1 MPSRSAISR
10 MVSVL
15 GPVTSRP
22 LSVNVT
28 VAASN
33 CARSARVM
41 AFIVYPSGNFVRK
54 VLHDAIHGVRRRL
67 AQAADR
73 GVAHHQREIR
83 EQRLVP
89 LVARDQEIRLGRAHA
104 ARRALAATFMFG

>member
-41 AFIVYPSGNFVRK
+41 AFIGYPSGNFVRK
-54 VLHDAIHGVRRRL
+54 ILHDAIHGVRRRL
-67 AQAADR
+67 TQAANR
-73 GVAHHQREIR
+73 GVAHHLRQIR

-89 LVARDQEIRLGRAHA
+89 LVVRNQDVRLGGADA
-104 ARRALAATFMFG
+104 ARRALAAGLM